1 MQKRDTLT
9 KTLAIA
15 GTIAVWLP
23 ILAPF
28 IFSVM
33 FYFRARRFHFDY
45 LMPAELGLLA
55 LGGGGALL
63 WAALRAKLRVKWI
76 AWAIGTAIFLLIGSQ
91 GLAVIT
97 GLADG
102 STPIGGWQWAIVLG
116 MLIGYIIALIAL
128 AIGGIYLIRDLRN
141 R

>member
-1 MQKRDTLT
+1 
-9 KTLAIA
+9 
-15 GTIAVWLP
+15 
-23 ILAPF
+23 
-28 IFSVM
+28 M

-76 AWAIGTAIFLLIGSQ
+76 AWAIGTAVFLLFASQ

-102 STPIGGWQWAIVLG
+102 STAIGGWEWAIVLG